1 MDGIPTGVD
10 FIDSGA
16 DGFYRSKPYLVFGA
30 SGTGKSIMG
39 LQYVTAG
46 LERGEGALYV
56 CRERAKDLIQQAE
69 RLGFPLTRYADDETL
84 VLLEYDDGFRDVV
97 TRNGPE
103 VVLEEL
109 TSQVDSEAIRRVVFD
124 PVDPFFSSLDDEAVL
139 RTQMRSLTAHFET
152 LGWTPLLLCDDT
164 AVSQQPFVLRV
175 FAEVCWGLFGLERD
189 GEGEGPDHSLL
200 VYKMRNVDLPKSR
213 FEFRIGEGGISSME
227 APQPS
232 QGRRPSFA
240 RFRPEGSSR
249 GDAEVPEHRSEAE
262 NAPPPVEPPPASEA
276 GLPELDSA
284 TGEATLPA
292 VDTDEDGEDLLDDEA
307 LDQLEQLAAA
317 KKRAARKGVKPNGA
331 PVQGRTTRKKALQA
345 KPPAAPKRPSALV
358 IDPDPEARAA
368 ITRQLEPEMEV
379 FDAPDGVV
387 GLRSAAAVKPDILIS
402 SSAMPRLN
410 GIGLCR
416 ILREF
421 GADVPILFLC
431 SSHARSGERVRCLM
445 AGGDEAISKPLEPD
459 LLRRR
464 PPGTSFWPEIDLDN
478 AAKRLLPRRI
488 PKEDIE
494 GAIAEARS
502 CARDSSIPLC
512 LLSYDFRFVDED
524 GVYPFVDRFYEELCH
539 HVRAEDSLCRLGE
552 KRIIAILVD
561 ADDDGARAVVRRLH
575 QGMSEE
581 AANFVGKQPVKP
593 KALYRMLTLQ
603 SDLLAGEK
611 IEPPVVEHLFRQP
624 PHLIEEDA
632 PERPGDPVEKFPLL
646 EAVFSALTSDVCR
659 VMSPLDGSS
668 HQIETDTENRVRA
681 VSIDGYRYQTQDASE
696 ETPAGFR
703 ARLGSQIVWV
713 QRQSPLRRSWPGSRK
728 AGCSGDG
735 KCEGGGLP
743 RTGRRAGAHHLRLRR
758 RRGFARRP
766 AAEGARALLE
776 RRLRRIPVPLP
787 GHSRAAVRRPRV
799 APRVRPRA
807 PVGWSGDRC
816 DRGVRVGALQGP
828 ERRRDPS
835 LSGPGSP
842 LPRPLGESR
851 RPLRHGA
858 PVSRGGRGR
867 HRRGG
872 RGDASRGE
880 ERAGGALAGAR
891 PRTASAG
898 SRSAHG
904 SRCRVDR
911 PGRIRRR

>member
-16 DGFYRSKPYLVFGA
+16 DGFFQSKPYLVFGA

-46 LERGEGALYV
+46 LEHGEGALYV
-56 CRERAKDLIQQAE
+56 CRERAKDLIQQGE
-69 RLGFPLTRYADDETL
+69 RLGFPLTRYADDEAL
-84 VLLEYDDGFRDVV
+84 ILLEYDDGFRDVV

-109 TSQVDSEAIRRVVFD
+109 SSQVDSEAIRRVVFD

-139 RTQMRSLTAHFET
+139 RTQLRTLTAHFET
-152 LGWTPLLLCDDT
+152 LGWTPLLLCDDK

-213 FEFRIGEGGISSME
+213 FEFRIGDGGISGSE
-227 APQPS
+227 APRPS
-232 QGRRPSFA
+232 ETRRPSFS
-240 RFRPEGSSR
+240 RFRPEGGGKSDADAVAPGLG
-249 GDAEVPEHRSEAE
+249 GDAEPE
-262 NAPPPVEPPPASEA
+262 PPVMQAEAPVTHLEPPPTHVEPLQPPGAGLQHPETPTGDAPLPAGSTAEA
-276 GLPELDSA
+276 G
-284 TGEATLPA
+284 
-292 VDTDEDGEDLLDDEA
+292 EDPLDLLDDEA
-307 LDQLEQLAAA
+307 LEQLEQLAAA
-317 KKRAARKGVKPNGA
+317 KKLAARKSARSTSA
-331 PVQGRTTRKKALQA
+331 PIGERATHTEPLRA
-345 KPPAAPKRPSALV
+345 KPPAAPKSKRPTALV
-358 IDPDPEARAA
+358 IDPDPESRAA
-368 ITRQLEPEMEV
+368 IIRQLEPEMEV

-387 GLRSAAAVKPDILIS
+387 GLRSAAAVKPDILLT

-416 ILREF
+416 ILREY

-431 SSHARSGERVRCLM
+431 PTHSRPGERVRCRM
-445 AGGDEAISKPLEPD
+445 AGGDEALSKPLEPDILLAAADD

-464 PPGTSFWPEIDLDN
+464 PPGSSFWPEIDLDS

-502 CARDSSIPLC
+502 CARESGISLC

-524 GVYPFVDRFYEELCH
+524 GVYPFVDRFYQELCH

-552 KRIIAILVD
+552 KRIVALLVD
-561 ADDDGARAVVRRLH
+561 ADDDGARTVVRRLH
-575 QGMSEE
+575 EGMSEE
-581 AANFVGKQPVKP
+581 AANFIGKQPVKP

-624 PHLIEEDA
+624 PHLIEEDS

-646 EAVFSALTSDVCR
+646 EAVFSALTGDVCR
-659 VMSPLDGSS
+659 VRSPLDGSS
-668 HQIETDTENRVRA
+668 HVIEIDTEARVRA

-703 ARLGSQIVWV
+703 ARLGAQIVWV
-713 QRQSPLRRSWPGSRK
+713 LRQSPPEKIVARLE
-728 AGCSGDG
+728 
-735 KCEGGGLP
+735 EG
-743 RTGRRAGAHHLRLRR
+743 
-758 RRGFARRP
+758 
-766 AAEGARALLE
+766 
-776 RRLRRIPVPLP
+776 
-787 GHSRAAVRRPRV
+787 RV
-799 APRVRPRA
+799 F
-807 PVGWSGDRC
+807 
-816 DRGVRVGALQGP
+816 
-828 ERRRDPS
+828 
-835 LSGPGSP
+835 
-842 LPRPLGESR
+842 
-851 RPLRHGA
+851 
-858 PVSRGGRGR
+858 RGR
-867 HRRGG
+867 
-872 RGDASRGE
+872 E
-880 ERAGGALAGAR
+880 
-891 PRTASAG
+891 
-898 SRSAHG
+898 
-904 SRCRVDR
+904 V
-911 PGRIRRR
+911 